1 MSKIEYNKQ
10 QIKVI
15 KPGDPMVVTKDTPFM
30 ICLESF
36 PKLPK
41 DCNGN
46 PLFLG
51 DTIKL
56 FHNGRVGKIRVMQYV
71 EEDIWIIG
79 IEGGSGCFSLPES
92 SFNVLKIAG
101 KVH

>member
-1 MSKIEYNKQ
+1 MEYNASNP
-10 QIKVI
+10 I
-15 KPGDPMVVTKDTPFM
+15 VVTKYTPFM

-36 PKLPK
+36 PELPK

-56 FHNGRVGKIRVMQYV
+56 FHNGRVGNIRVMQYMNKECV
-71 EEDIWIIG
+71 WIIG
-79 IEGGSGCFSLPES
+79 IEGGGGCFSLPES

-101 KVH
+101 EST